1 VKMWQIEREKQMEIV
16 AKKKIELARIKSQQ
30 EVFNEITRKK
40 EVEAKAIAEII
51 EKQTAGNT
59 DLL

>member
-1 VKMWQIEREKQMEIV
+1 MWQIEREKQMEIV

-30 EVFNEITRKK
+30 EVFSEITRKK

-51 EKQTAGNT
+51 EKQTASNT